1 MVDDLKDWNDLD
13 LGTGTILAI
22 FHMVGKQADAID
34 RLNSLVTDGAIL
46 EATAFSILAE
56 IPSGPLDSAV
66 SSLFINHCTS
76 STVHRKSSGH

>member
-1 MVDDLKDWNDLD
+1 MFD

-56 IPSGPLDSAV
+56 IPSVDPYVDTLSATVDSCRI
-66 SSLFINHCTS
+66 LRK
-76 STVHRKSSGH
+76 VHVGQQ